1 MCVRSS
7 TRNFIMQFSI
17 NTNSS
22 ASFASQNLSKT
33 MDAHRR
39 TLERLSSGK
48 RVVKPADDAGG
59 LSMAKKLGA
68 KRDRIAK
75 LKQNNQNA
83 QSFLNLQYAALKS
96 TASILSR
103 MSELK
108 AMSMDV
114 TKNESDVE
122 NYDKEFLELQ
132 KEIVTV
138 SKSKFNGISLFTIS
152 TKVDHALQA
161 KVNEQPGVVSL
172 ARNFIKGAFLG
183 ASEHI
188 LGEYKRETNDVTT
201 TTTTTSTVN
210 SPISTK
216 AGATGINPDGTPI
229 AVGATD
235 LNWTVTGLST
245 AVVRYRNGAWA
256 DDSSTIGKWVGL
268 LNGGVG
274 NYDYSMSFDLTGVDL
289 DDVQIS
295 GKMATDNSGSV
306 LLNGQDMGISFP
318 NQFSALQA
326 FSLQSN
332 ASGIVVDGT
341 KTIPNVLVDGTNTI
355 TVRVNNAGG
364 PTGMFFDELQISGSR
379 TTSTTTSTTSQVTT
393 VTKIY
398 PGLDDFEPDE
408 FSGFI
413 ENLAGAIAQVGAQ
426 QARLH
431 MEAQQIESAGI
442 NLESAVGK
450 ILDAD
455 IAKES
460 TRYSKTSFLIESST
474 SMVGKA
480 SKMSQIALR
489 LLSKR

>member
-1 MCVRSS
+1 
-7 TRNFIMQFSI
+7 MQLSI
-17 NTNSS
+17 NTNTS
-22 ASFASQNLSKT
+22 ARYATQYLSKT

-39 TLERLSSGK
+39 TLERLSTGN
-48 RVVKPADDAGG
+48 RIEKPADDAGG
-59 LSMAKKLGA
+59 LSMAKKMGA
-68 KRDRIAK
+68 KRDRIVK

-83 QSFLNLQYAALKS
+83 LSFLDLQFGALEN
-96 TASILSR
+96 TVSILSR

-108 AMSMDV
+108 AMSMDI

-122 NYDKEFLELQ
+122 KYDKEFLELQ
-132 KEIVTV
+132 KEIVV
-138 SKSKFNGISLFTIS
+138 ISKSKFNGISLFTIS
-152 TKVDHALQA
+152 SKVDHALQA
-161 KVNEQPGVVSL
+161 KVCEKPGSDSVVSL
-172 ARNFIKGAFLG
+172 ARNFIKGAFPG
-183 ASEHI
+183 ASGNT
-188 LGEYKRETNDVTT
+188 LGEFKTVTNDVTT

-210 SPISTK
+210 TPISTK

-245 AVVRYRNGAWA
+245 SVVRYRNDAWA

-274 NYDYSMSFDLTGVDL
+274 NYDYSMSFDLTGVNL
-289 DDVQIS
+289 DDVQIT
-295 GKMATDNSGSV
+295 GKAATDNAGSI

-318 NQFSALQA
+318 NEFKALQA

-341 KTIPNVLVDGTNTI
+341 TTVPNLLVDGTNTI

-393 VTKIY
+393 VTRIY
-398 PGLDDFEPDE
+398 PSLADFEPDE
-408 FSGFI
+408 FTGFI
-413 ENLAGAIAQVGAQ
+413 EDLTASIAQVGAQ
-426 QARLH
+426 QARLT
-431 MEAQQIESAGI
+431 MEARQIESAGI

-460 TRYSKTSFLIESST
+460 VRFAKSSFLIESST
-474 SMVGKA
+474 SMVDKA
-480 SKMSQIALR
+480 SEMSQIALR
-489 LLSKR
+489 LMSNR